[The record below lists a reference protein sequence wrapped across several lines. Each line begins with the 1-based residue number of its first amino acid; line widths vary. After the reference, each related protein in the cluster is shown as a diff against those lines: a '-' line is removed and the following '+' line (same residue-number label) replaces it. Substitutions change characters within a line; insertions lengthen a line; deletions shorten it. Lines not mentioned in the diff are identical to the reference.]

1 MYPRLLTGD
10 FTSALRAASP
20 PRPKDGDITVG
31 EDGVRR
37 IVLIVTISVPL
48 PAPSLEGLALYTEA
62 QAKSWEV
69 GRPLHPWVDAKYD
82 SDAEQDSSSQPADVS
97 DLALRVIANIARWRA
112 MLESHVCQP
121 SAGRHRCRCPK
132 RDALSMINSFIASAL
147 LEVASSVCI
156 PVPLVTRDALIAA
169 LVARNAAIEGDT
181 DGVDAFSRD
190 WLGFSHPERW
200 RDAVEIALLGDW
212 VDQLG
217 AGTAHDPVIT
227 RLLQGHSK
235 REHKQLQPLWERR
248 TRGRRTA
255 LLSQPLS
262 QTTTV
267 ADLLTEYRT
276 PESEA
281 LWAELSDHRV
291 TAVLRALSSEEGAVA
306 RRWAESGEA
315 WSDAAVDA
323 GMATSYGE
331 RVRRKLRRLGARQAE
346 RAAAVGCPNE

>member
-1 MYPRLLTGD
+1 MYPRLLTGE

-20 PRPKDGDITVG
+20 RRPKNGDVTVG
-31 EDGVRR
+31 EDGVPRL
-37 IVLIVTISVPL
+37 VLIFTVDVPL
-48 PAPSLEGLALYTEA
+48 PAPSLEGLVLYTEV

-69 GRPLHPWVDAKYD
+69 GRPLHPWVDAKCD
-82 SDAEQDSSSQPADVS
+82 FDTDQDSSPQPADAAGI
-97 DLALRVIANIARWRA
+97 ALRVIANIARWRA

-121 SAGRHRCRCPK
+121 STGRRCRHPK
-132 RDALSMINSFIASAL
+132 QDALSMINTFIASTL
-147 LEVASSVCI
+147 LELAPFICI

-169 LVARNAAIEGDT
+169 LVARNAAIEGDSA
-181 DGVDAFSRD
+181 GVDAFSRD
-190 WLGFSHPERW
+190 WLGLSHPERW
-200 RDAVEIALLGDW
+200 RGAVEMALLGDW

-217 AGTAHDPVIT
+217 AGMAHDLVIT
-227 RLLQGHSK
+227 SLLQGHSK

-248 TRGRRTA
+248 TRGRQTA

-262 QTTTV
+262 RTTTV

-281 LWAELSDHRV
+281 LWAELSDYRV
-291 TAVLRALSSEEGAVA
+291 TAVLRGLSSEEEAVA

-315 WSDAAVDA
+315 WSDAAIGA

-346 RAAAVGCPNE
+346 RAAAVGVPR